1 MNTLYHDPKF
11 DGTWTISTAT
21 NHLGQAYTG
30 TMRIF
35 ALPRGGHGI
44 QWETTAGEYEGI
56 ALAIEGQ
63 LYVAFGTEVGY
74 GLAVYAE
81 KNGGIEAIFTGHG
94 FEGAAGRETVPD
106 CPGMTHLN
114 QTYDMKG
121 WQPDNETYKGKVAFA
136 PYGALYLMTWAFE
149 GTTGQYVGVG
159 MLRNGKL
166 LTGYGLKNDSTF
178 GCGLYTLQAN
188 GSLQGE
194 WAIPSYQSTLFENYH
209 SQIPGNRAPE
219 AN

>member
-81 KNGGIEAIFTGHG
+81 KM
-94 FEGAAGRETVPD
+94 AASKRFSPAMD
-106 CPGMTHLN
+106 W
-114 QTYDMKG
+114 KA
-121 WQPDNETYKGKVAFA
+121 QPVAKPF
-136 PYGALYLMTWAFE
+136 PIAL
-149 GTTGQYVGVG
+149 
-159 MLRNGKL
+159 
-166 LTGYGLKNDSTF
+166 
-178 GCGLYTLQAN
+178 
-188 GSLQGE
+188 E
-194 WAIPSYQSTLFENYH
+194 WPI
-209 SQIPGNRAPE
+209 
-219 AN
+219 